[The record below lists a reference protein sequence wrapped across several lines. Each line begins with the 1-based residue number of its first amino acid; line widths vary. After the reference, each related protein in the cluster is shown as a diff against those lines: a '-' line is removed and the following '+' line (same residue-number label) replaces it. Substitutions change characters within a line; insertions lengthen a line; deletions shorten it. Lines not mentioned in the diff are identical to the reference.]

1 MPDQTRRHSRSLI
14 VTLLVIVRNA
24 YFNSS
29 PGPASPFNGDK
40 AILEIQIAL
49 QICRRASRRYGIHR
63 STNNSRSGNDI
74 VLRKT
79 MDSRGGLA
87 ISGVRDFRSRIPY
100 LRCGSCRPIPPVQIA
115 SNYPSPS
122 PTTSPVD
129 LIENLHDQILPQTL
143 ITIRAE
149 NKTTSA
155 IAQRIVEDDSRLG
168 RWVVC
173 SAWPYVNDRT
183 HLGTVTHLLSADV
196 HSRYLS
202 VKGDRVVM
210 VYGRVS
216 HRAPKDLINPYCV
229 LDHSTP
235 VMKESAS
242 WFFDLP
248 KLSDQL
254 KKYVEENPNLPE
266 NARNFSLSW
275 IRDGL
280 KPRSLTRDLAW
291 GIPAPFKGA

>member
-1 MPDQTRRHSRSLI
+1 MPDPTRRHSRSLI
-14 VTLLVIVRNA
+14 VTFLVIVRNA

-40 AILEIQIAL
+40 AILEIEIAL

-63 STNNSRSGNDI
+63 STNNSSSGNDI

-87 ISGVRDFRSRIPY
+87 ISGVRDSRTRIPH
-100 LRCGSCRPIPPVQIA
+100 LRGKSRRRTSPVRIA
-115 SNYPSPS
+115 SNYPQPS
-122 PTTSPVD
+122 LSTGPVD

-173 SAWPYVNDRT
+173 SAWPYVNDRP
-183 HLGTVTHLLSADV
+183 HLGTFTHLLSADV
-196 HSRYLS
+196 SARYLRL
-202 VKGDRVVM
+202 KGEDVVI
-210 VYGRVS
+210 VS
-216 HRAPKDLINPYCV
+216 GSDEHGAPIEVEALKRGISPRQLTDHYHQVFVDSLKQFNVQFDNYTRTESPVHKEFVQDFYRT
-229 LDHSTP
+229 LD
-235 VMKESAS
+235 
-242 WFFDLP
+242 
-248 KLSDQL
+248 
-254 KKYVEENPNLPE
+254 
-266 NARNFSLSW
+266 
-275 IRDGL
+275 
-280 KPRSLTRDLAW
+280 
-291 GIPAPFKGA
+291 